1 MKKLITLAAIAMVMV
16 ATLQTVFSQPV
27 DPTYWHY
34 KQKKSNWLFEHDTV
48 RINCLRIDNKLAI
61 DSSGRLWWYNNSAAT
76 LGNLLVGNGTYYNQL
91 AIGST
96 GQVLTVSGGTAT
108 WQPGGAAAIIGDP
121 FGVWIGDSEDGH
133 IIQVTDEFAFDYID
147 EHRLELF
154 DNYYYCENTA
164 GDFAM
169 GKYMPG
175 SWQVQDNNLDL
186 FTGSPTEWVFDFP
199 STGGGSFSWRANN
212 ATTADIYLI
221 SPIDVPAAGDIW
233 TVDADGHTIVFK
245 TLAELGGASFNL
257 SYDATNH
264 EVDISGGGTS
274 AVVPLAVD
282 DGATE
287 GLASF
292 AAADFTATAGNV
304 VIDYANG
311 QAATSGQ
318 DGFLQSADFTTFSH
332 ANGFTL
338 TIAGL
343 QATIADGA
351 TYYSGAI
358 TQATGSTDDVNRIYV
373 PAGCVL
379 KAVYGYLINAGT
391 LSSGED
397 LTFYVRKNNTTD
409 VTISSTVESNAIK
422 NTFSATGLSTSF
434 SAGDYIEGKM
444 LMPTFATNPSN
455 MRWTVVLYFEAL

>member
-16 ATLQTVFSQPV
+16 ATLQTAFSQPV

-61 DSSGRLWWYNNSAAT
+61 DSLGRMWWYNNSAAT

-318 DGFLQSADFTTFSH
+318 DGFLQSSDWTTF
-332 ANGFTL
+332 NNKV
-338 TIAGL
+338 GL
-343 QATIADGA
+343 VQAPTELSGQTSSIGASTVYTTPASDGYYRVTVTA
-351 TYYSGAI
+351 TVTTA
-358 TQATGSTDDVNRIYV
+358 AGSTMDLGIQLRFTEATDNVVKTFPNGNVN
-373 PAGCVL
+373 
-379 KAVYGYLINAGT
+379 GYNRT
-391 LSSGED
+391 
-397 LTFYVRKNNTTD
+397 TTNTTAAT
-409 VTISSTVESNAIK
+409 VSVSAVCHVKASTNIQYITSWSPSGGSPAYNVHVTVEK
-422 NTFSATGLSTSF
+422 
-434 SAGDYIEGKM
+434 
-444 LMPTFATNPSN
+444 
-455 MRWTVVLYFEAL
+455 LY